1 MLVGA
6 SSSLRCWQRASAAP
20 ATQRATHK
28 ASPTKGQNAILAG
41 WSREWPDEQVA
52 SRWQL
57 WGNWTAWRQQATV
70 KVVMAKRNHGDPK
83 NQANFQVF
91 KDSVLR
97 DKYTKLWSE
106 FQLSKALLSIKIVEV
121 QKKFSAAPYWPLWTT
136 VTVGDIE
143 LTDTSIFGTRQ
154 TLLNRIGIA
163 YKMNRWPRVVIFV
176 YSSPRL
182 GSRLYP
188 TALHMTATGYLLDSC
203 AVPPPT
209 PHSPCC
215 STPLP

>member
-1 MLVGA
+1 
-6 SSSLRCWQRASAAP
+6 
-20 ATQRATHK
+20 
-28 ASPTKGQNAILAG
+28 
-41 WSREWPDEQVA
+41 
-52 SRWQL
+52 
-57 WGNWTAWRQQATV
+57 
-70 KVVMAKRNHGDPK
+70 MAKRNHGDPK
-83 NQANFQVF
+83 NQPNFQVF
-91 KDSVLR
+91 KDSVLW

-106 FQLSKALLSIKIVEV
+106 FQLSKALSSIKIVEV
-121 QKKFSAAPYWPLWTT
+121 RKKFSAAPYWPLWTM

-176 YSSPRL
+176 YSSLRL

-188 TALHMTATGYLLDSC
+188 TALHITATGYLLDSC
-203 AVPPPT
+203 TAPPPT

-215 STPLP
+215 SAPLP